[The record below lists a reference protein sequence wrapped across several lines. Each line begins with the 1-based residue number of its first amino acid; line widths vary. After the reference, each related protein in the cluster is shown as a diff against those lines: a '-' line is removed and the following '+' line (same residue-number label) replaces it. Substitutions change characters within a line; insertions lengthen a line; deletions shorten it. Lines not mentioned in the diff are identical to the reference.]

1 MGRPVLIPAML
12 AVVAF
17 MACGG
22 PASPAAPSMTT
33 TAWKTYQDSAFG
45 FTLRFPDSVVMLPED
60 PLPERRPP
68 LVHRV
73 AFLDRGLAASE
84 TAALQPPQLAV
95 EVFAPA
101 AGALRSWLEANGRL
115 PAGGGVTALS
125 LPGAREGQ
133 RVRDPHLSA
142 PNEFFYYAT
151 DRAVIALI
159 PLGAEGSA
167 MAGTFKLAAEK

>member
-1 MGRPVLIPAML
+1 VPL
-12 AVVAF
+12 ANTA
-17 MACGG
+17 
-22 PASPAAPSMTT
+22 
-33 TAWKTYQDSAFG
+33 AWKVYQDPAFG
-45 FTLRFPDSVVMLPED
+45 FSLRVPESLVILPAG

-101 AGALRSWLEANGRL
+101 AGPLRSWLEANGRL

-125 LPGAREGQ
+125 LPGAREGL

-142 PNEFFYYAT
+142 PNEFLYYAT

-167 MAGTFKLAAEK
+167 MAGTFQLAAEK